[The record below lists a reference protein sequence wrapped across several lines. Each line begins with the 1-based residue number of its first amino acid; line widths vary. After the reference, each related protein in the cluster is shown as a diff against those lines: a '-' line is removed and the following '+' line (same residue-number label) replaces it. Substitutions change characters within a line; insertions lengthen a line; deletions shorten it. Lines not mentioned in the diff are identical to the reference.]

1 MPQKECVYMKFKFKK
16 KSSDAVSEKEIIK
29 NTENNE
35 IIEQNDR
42 TLPRFFIFRMLERKP
57 VLTICILALIIDLLI
72 EILSRHSV
80 ADGIVYMITNP
91 VVFVYNSMIIALT
104 LSISQLFKRK
114 TFVLTL
120 ISVLWLALGITNF
133 YLLGLRTT
141 PLSATDFFLIRS
153 VYLIIAVYLT
163 PVQVIMIV
171 AALIL
176 AIVFIVFIFMKLP
189 KQNVRF
195 KSSIIFIL
203 SMVLIVSLSTV
214 GLLKVNAIA
223 DRFGNMVSAYDDYG
237 FVYCFSMSV
246 LDSGVSKPDDYSF
259 EKVYQV
265 IEENDIEEKAEIT
278 PNIVVLQMESFVDC
292 EYFTDY
298 TYSEN
303 PNPYFQKLKEEYSS
317 GFLKVP
323 SVGAGTANVEFETI
337 SGMSLYHFGAGE
349 YPYKSILR
357 KTTCESYPFILK
369 ELGYNTQAMHNHN
382 ATFYDRNLVYPM
394 LGFDRFISLEYMYDV
409 EKTPLEWSKDYVL
422 ESEIMKALKSTEG
435 HDFLYTISVQTH
447 GKYPTEPIEETTI
460 DVEGLPTEEA
470 TVGFEYYIQQIKEN
484 DELLEKIV
492 NNIQSFEEPT
502 VLVIFGD
509 HLPNF
514 PIEPQSYATND
525 IYLSEY
531 VILTN
536 FEKLDIVD
544 IDVIDKDI
552 TSYQLISE
560 ALSRVG
566 IHNGIINKIHQ
577 NRENNENY
585 NEDLELIEYDTLYGE
600 KFSYG
605 SEDRF
610 FPTELQMG
618 YGEIE
623 VTGVTLDKENG
634 IAYINGNGFNKYS
647 YVFVNNKQIE
657 TSYIDYHTLSV
668 NAEDIFEGASLS
680 IGQIGED
687 KNLIDR
693 TDAYQWKG

>member
-1 MPQKECVYMKFKFKK
+1 MNIKFGKK
-16 KSSDAVSEKEIIK
+16 RGVNNSTVSEVDINQQVGINSDIKEDNQK
-29 NTENNE
+29 
-35 IIEQNDR
+35 
-42 TLPRFFIFRMLERKP
+42 LSKFFLFRLLERKP
-57 VLTICILALIIDLLI
+57 VFTTCILAVIINLIV
-72 EILSRHSV
+72 EALSRHSIID
-80 ADGIVYMITNP
+80 AAVYMVTNP
-91 VVFVYNSMIIALT
+91 VVFLYNAMIIALT

-114 TFVLTL
+114 TFVITL

-153 VYLIIAVYLT
+153 VYLIISVYLT

-176 AIVFIVFIFMKLP
+176 AIVLIVFIFMKFP
-189 KQNVRF
+189 KQSVKI
-195 KSSIIFIL
+195 KSSLIFIV
-203 SMVLIVSLSTV
+203 SMVVIVALSTV
-214 GLLKVNAIA
+214 GLMKVNAIA
-223 DRFGNMVSAYDDYG
+223 DRFGNMVNAYDDYG
-237 FVYCFSMSV
+237 FVYCFSVSV
-246 LDSGVSKPDDYSF
+246 LDSGVEKPEEYSF
-259 EKVYQV
+259 EKVYEV
-265 IEENDIEEKAEIT
+265 ISENDADDKTDFT

-292 EYFTDY
+292 EYFKNY

-303 PNPYFQKLKEEYSS
+303 PNPYFQELKEKYSS
-317 GFLKVP
+317 GFLRVP

-357 KTTCESYPFILK
+357 NSTCESYPFVLK
-369 ELGYNTQAMHNHN
+369 ELGYNSQAMHNHN

-409 EKTPLEWSKDYVL
+409 EHTPLEWSKDYVL
-422 ESEIMKALKSTEG
+422 ESEIMKALKDTDG

-460 DVEGLPTEEA
+460 DVEGLATEEE
-470 TVGFEYYIQQIKEN
+470 TFGFEYYIQQIKEN
-484 DELLEKIV
+484 DDLLRNIV
-492 NNIQSFEEPT
+492 NNIQNFDEPT

-514 PIEPQSYATND
+514 PINPEDYATND

-536 FEKLDIVD
+536 FDNHGIDD
-544 IDVIDKDI
+544 IDVIDKEL

-560 ALSRVG
+560 TLDRIG
-566 IHNGIINKIHQ
+566 IHNGIINKLHQ

-600 KFSYG
+600 KYSYG
-605 SEDRF
+605 GEERY

-623 VTGVTLDKENG
+623 VTGVRIDDAEG
-634 IAYINGNGFNKYS
+634 IAYIIGNGFNKYS
-647 YVFVNNKQIE
+647 YVYVNNILTE
-657 TSYIDYHTLSV
+657 TTYIDRNTLSI
-668 NAEDIFEGASLS
+668 NLDDIVVGASVS
-680 IGQIGED
+680 IGQIGD
-687 KNLIDR
+687 DQDLIAKSDS
-693 TDAYQWKG
+693 YQWKGN